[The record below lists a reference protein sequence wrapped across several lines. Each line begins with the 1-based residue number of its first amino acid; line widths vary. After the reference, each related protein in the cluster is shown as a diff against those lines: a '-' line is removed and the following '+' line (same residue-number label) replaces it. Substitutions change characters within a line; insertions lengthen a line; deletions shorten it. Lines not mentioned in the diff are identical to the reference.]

1 MASKQT
7 LGAQTCL
14 AHTDLLR
21 HKTNALMLLTCNKE
35 PPLVTM
41 WLPITGLSSIVRRH
55 NRRLNS
61 TTATCRNL
69 RLNSTTARCR
79 NLRLSS
85 TTAQCRNL
93 RLNST
98 TAQCRNSRLSS
109 TTVTCRNLRLSSTT
123 ATCRNLMLNS
133 TTARCHNLRLSNTT
147 ATCHNHR
154 LSSTMILE
162 PIPVQ
167 LQSPGPSNTTRRL
180 TRGRSKTTSQVLRHL
195 RNPHPHRLQHRTPLP
210 LSHQV
215 VLLNLPKPHSHQPN
229 PLSLHSHQL
238 QHRSPHHSLPR
249 HQVLQPP
256 RRLQVPPKPSQMT
269 IKHSQ
274 RMYQSTCRKKLTRL

>member
-109 TTVTCRNLRLSSTT
+109 TTATCRNLR
-123 ATCRNLMLNS
+123 LNS
-133 TTARCHNLRLSNTT
+133 TTARCHNL
-147 ATCHNHR
+147 R